1 MPAAKKAANDAFD
14 FAAFDIAKVTESF
27 RELTEKSIAQGTEA
41 YEQFKLAAEDA
52 TASAQKTFDAMRDGA
67 AELSAKALENTKAN
81 TEASMAFIEKLTN
94 AKTFAEAVELQGEFF
109 RTSFETLSTQAK
121 EAQEL
126 SVKLGEK
133 ASAPVK
139 EATEKAVAVAEK
151 AIKEAPVAAKPATK
165 AA

>member
-1 MPAAKKAANDAFD
+1 MPAAKKIANDGFD
-14 FAAFDIAKVTESF
+14 FAAFDIANVTESF

-52 TASAQKTFDAMRDGA
+52 TASAQKSFDAMREGVT
-67 AELSAKALENTKAN
+67 ELSAKALENTKTN
-81 TEASMAFIEKLTN
+81 TEASMAFVEKLTG

-109 RTSFETLSTQAK
+109 RTSFETLSAQTK

-126 SVKLGEK
+126 TMKVGEK

-151 AIKEAPVAAKPATK
+151 AVKEAPTAVKSAVK